1 MIRNL
6 LFVALGGGLGS
17 VLRYLTSFWMGKSYS
32 SAFPLGTFI
41 INVLGCFVIGFL
53 IGLSSKTLL
62 NEELRLLLVVGFCG
76 GYTTFSTFSAENMKL
91 LETGNYLTL
100 TLYIVASVLLGLIAV
115 WGGNTL
121 SKIISL

>member
-17 VLRYLTSFWMGKSYS
+17 VLRYLTSFWVGKSYS
-32 SAFPLGTFI
+32 SVFPLGTFI
-41 INVLGCFVIGFL
+41 INVFGCFIIGFL
-53 IGLSSKTLL
+53 IGLSSKTLIS
-62 NEELRLLLVVGFCG
+62 EDLRLLLIVGFCG

-91 LETGNYLTL
+91 LEVGNYWVLA
-100 TLYIVASVLLGLIAV
+100 LYIIASVLLGVVAV

-121 SKIISL
+121 SKIIS

>member
-17 VLRYLTSFWMGKSYS
+17 VLRYLTSFWIGKSYS

-91 LETGNYLTL
+91 LEAGNYWTL
-100 TLYIVASVLLGLIAV
+100 SFYIVASVLLGLIAV

-121 SKIISL
+121 SKIIS